1 MNTRPSLRLSLV
13 FAACAAAF
21 VPVYAQDNLPG
32 SNEMQGTELQVTPA
46 RTEPLTVTA
55 PRATNDQL
63 LQQDVMAALSRN
75 PRLSGVIGVETN
87 RGVVAL
93 TGRVVTP
100 GMVRTAVREARLV
113 DGVRQVNYDIRTRVG
128 GSY

>member
-1 MNTRPSLRLSLV
+1 MTARPSLRLSLV
-13 FAACAAAF
+13 FAAVAMACIPA
-21 VPVYAQDNLPG
+21 YAQNAVPSDDPT
-32 SNEMQGTELQVTPA
+32 QPT
-46 RTEPLTVTA
+46 RTEAFTVTA
-55 PRATNDQL
+55 PRATPDQL

-75 PRLSGVIGVETN
+75 PRLAGIIGVEAG

-93 TGRVVTP
+93 TGRVATP
-100 GMVRTAVREARLV
+100 GMVRIAVREARQV